1 MNVFRLLGDLSHLGA
16 IIILL
21 LKIWKTRSCAGIS
34 GKTQAMFALVFIT
47 RYLDLFVHFVSL
59 YNTGTDQIC
68 FLRLFTIVSIQRKL
82 FATNKNISRRLKLAQ
97 ICLPPTIEDIWAR
110 FRSITW
116 GGRRQIF
123 AHLKSTLKVSA
134 IQFTTCR
141 LFDERDLGELFYRSW
156 HSFHFECLLIST
168 KVMKVIYIA
177 LSIGT
182 CYLIFFKFKATYDG
196 NHDSMRAEFLVVPA
210 AGLACLINNDFSV
223 LEILWTFSIY
233 LEAVAILPQ
242 LFMISKVRW

>member
-1 MNVFRLLGDLSHLGA
+1 MPESPEKLKLCLHSFLSQDTW
-16 IIILL
+16 I
-21 LKIWKTRSCAGIS
+21 
-34 GKTQAMFALVFIT
+34 F
-47 RYLDLFVHFVSL
+47 L
-59 YNTGTDQIC
+59 YTSSH
-68 FLRLFTIVSIQRKL
+68 FTIQALIKSVFTVVYNRNNSNQRKSL
-82 FATNKNISRRLKLAQ
+82 ANKNISRRLKLAQ
-97 ICLPPTIEDIWAR
+97 IFQPPTIEDILAR

-242 LFMISKVRW
+242 LFMISKVWIITWSLL